1 MCSHSLSPILR
12 SAWERRTK
20 WALSFILGISLAAA
34 GCDGSSTATITG
46 KVYYNDAP
54 LKGGNVSF
62 MTKDQKVIRLSEISE
77 DGSYTIEKMPTGEAL
92 ITVETSGLKPPAQ
105 KMPANKPPP
114 GVEPPAGYKP
124 LDFEERAKR
133 YVPIPDRYSDPK
145 QSGLTYQVQ
154 KGKQQHDIKLTK

>member
-1 MCSHSLSPILR
+1 MRSDSLSPIPR
-12 SAWERRTK
+12 SACQRRTK
-20 WALSFILGISLAAA
+20 WALGFMLGISLAAV
-34 GCDGSSTATITG
+34 GCGGSSSATITG

-77 DGSYTIEKMPTGEAL
+77 DGGYTIEKMPTGEAL
-92 ITVETSGLKPPAQ
+92 ITVDTSGLKPPAQ

-114 GVEPPAGYKP
+114 GKEPPPGYKP
-124 LDFEERAKR
+124 PDFEERAKR

-145 QSGLTYQVQ
+145 QSGLTYQV
-154 KGKQQHDIKLTK
+154 KGGKQQFDIKLTK